1 MENTEHETTRIIREL
16 YPLLSDKE
24 LKEVEENLRRYFEIA
39 LEICGHELPVSAT
52 EVDSLRAAPSMK
64 ERSNESLKS

>member
-1 MENTEHETTRIIREL
+1 MENTEREATRIIREL
-16 YPLLSDKE
+16 YPLLSDRE

-39 LEICGHELPVSAT
+39 LEVCGHESPVSAA
-52 EVDSLRAAPSMK
+52 EVDSSPTAPTMK